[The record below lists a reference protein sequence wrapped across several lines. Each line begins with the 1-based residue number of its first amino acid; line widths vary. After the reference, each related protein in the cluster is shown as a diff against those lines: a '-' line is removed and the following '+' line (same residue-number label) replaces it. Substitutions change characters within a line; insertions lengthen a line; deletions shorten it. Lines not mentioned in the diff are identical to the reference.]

1 MLRAAR
7 LGEKIAQSVLRLNL
21 ELKNYKPQVRNLATT
36 RKAGKASVNAAQ
48 IMEKSPENQS
58 AFQDEHII
66 NKRKPCVRLMGW
78 HWFEVYPPDTKTL
91 KKPLGEK
98 RERIL
103 PVMQIHNP

>member
-7 LGEKIAQSVLRLNL
+7 LGEKVAQSVLRLNSVL
-21 ELKNYKPQVRNLATT
+21 KKNYKPQVRNLATT

-58 AFQDEHII
+58 AFQDGHII

-78 HWFEVYPPDTKTL
+78 H
-91 KKPLGEK
+91 
-98 RERIL
+98 
-103 PVMQIHNP
+103 